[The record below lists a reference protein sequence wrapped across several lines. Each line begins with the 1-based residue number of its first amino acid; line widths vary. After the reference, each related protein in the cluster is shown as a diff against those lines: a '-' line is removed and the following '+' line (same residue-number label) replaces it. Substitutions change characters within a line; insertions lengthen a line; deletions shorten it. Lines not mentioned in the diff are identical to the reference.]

1 MILALLR
8 AVSWKRASTD
18 ADEHASLARSNN
30 HQESALETLDLQAIH
45 AAHGDFVWLCLQR
58 LGVRQADL
66 PDVHQEVFLVVHRKL
81 HTYDGRGP
89 FRSWLFGICR
99 GKAAGY
105 RRLAW
110 FRREQPTDALPEG
123 REDAADLDI
132 DAVLDE
138 HKRKI
143 AVRTILDKLDVDK
156 RAVFVMFELEGLS
169 CETIATTMG
178 LPVGTVYSRL
188 FHARKEFEKAA
199 RKMIA
204 RGEGAGL

>member
-8 AVSWKRASTD
+8 AVSWKRASAD
-18 ADEHASLARSNN
+18 ADEHASSARQNN
-30 HQESALETLDLQAIH
+30 HDEPAVGTLDLQSIH

-110 FRREQPTDALPEG
+110 FRREEPTDAVQDWRDE
-123 REDAADLDI
+123 AADFDVEM
-132 DAVLDE
+132 ALDE
-138 HKRKI
+138 RKRKMM
-143 AVRTILDKLDVDK
+143 VRGILDKLDVDK
-156 RAVFVMFELEGLS
+156 RAVFVMYELEGLS
-169 CETIATTMG
+169 CETIATTIG

-199 RKMIA
+199 RKMMA
-204 RGEGAGL
+204 RGEGASS